1 MVIFDFK
8 LCSFKNLY
16 NPITFK
22 SNAKKQ
28 QKKRKLRLYDFCDFG
43 TKKTVT
49 QNMCYCDLR

>member
-43 TKKTVT
+43 TKKNSNTKYV
-49 QNMCYCDLR
+49 LL